1 MGTGFITVRAKMP
14 PIDRIHHLLEARAAH
29 APDAIALAD
38 TGTGALTYAQ
48 LLDAARTAARQLG
61 EAGLEPGHRLMLV
74 CENCN
79 ALAVLLMAASMCN
92 AWSVPVNARLSAEE
106 ITRISAH
113 ARPAVTIYT
122 HQISPPADAHAE
134 AADASPT
141 TLAGFNLKIA
151 HHHGTIPEPVEPS
164 AEYQVAT
171 LLYTTGTTGD
181 PKGVMLTHGNLIY
194 GGTES
199 ARHRGITAEDHL
211 YAVLPLTHVFGLASA
226 LMAVIAAG
234 ATTELVARFDKAATL
249 EALKERVSI
258 FPAVPQLHAMLMA
271 HAREQGLDTLPTRRL
286 KYISSGG
293 APLDL
298 EWKNKVEAFFGL
310 QMCNGYGLTE
320 TTAGIAATRPGSPRD
335 DTSVGPPLDG
345 SLVRIDHPND
355 DGIGEI
361 AVHGPAVMKGYYR
374 NPEET
379 AKVLSADGWFSTG
392 DLGFI
397 DAAGNLHVTGRKKEL
412 IIRSGFNVYPLE
424 VEAALN
430 QHPDVV
436 HAAVIGV
443 PRDGN
448 EEIVAFVHPATGTS
462 LTPDTLKAHLQ
473 DRLAPYK
480 HPTRYVFSQDLP
492 AAPSGKILKAK
503 LAETFATEINAIKGN
518 A

>member
-92 AWSVPVNARLSAEE
+92 AWSVPVNARLSAAE

-151 HHHGTIPEPVEPS
+151 HHDGTIPEPVEPS

-199 ARHRGITAEDHL
+199 ARPPRHHR
-211 YAVLPLTHVFGLASA
+211 
-226 LMAVIAAG
+226 
-234 ATTELVARFDKAATL
+234 
-249 EALKERVSI
+249 
-258 FPAVPQLHAMLMA
+258 
-271 HAREQGLDTLPTRRL
+271 
-286 KYISSGG
+286 
-293 APLDL
+293 
-298 EWKNKVEAFFGL
+298 
-310 QMCNGYGLTE
+310 
-320 TTAGIAATRPGSPRD
+320 
-335 DTSVGPPLDG
+335 
-345 SLVRIDHPND
+345 
-355 DGIGEI
+355 
-361 AVHGPAVMKGYYR
+361 
-374 NPEET
+374 
-379 AKVLSADGWFSTG
+379 
-392 DLGFI
+392 
-397 DAAGNLHVTGRKKEL
+397 
-412 IIRSGFNVYPLE
+412 
-424 VEAALN
+424 
-430 QHPDVV
+430 
-436 HAAVIGV
+436 
-443 PRDGN
+443 
-448 EEIVAFVHPATGTS
+448 
-462 LTPDTLKAHLQ
+462 
-473 DRLAPYK
+473 
-480 HPTRYVFSQDLP
+480 
-492 AAPSGKILKAK
+492 
-503 LAETFATEINAIKGN
+503 
-518 A
+518 

>member
-38 TGTGALTYAQ
+38 TGTGPLTYAQ

-345 SLVRIDHPND
+345 SLVRIDQPND

-361 AVHGPAVMKGYYR
+361 AVHGPRRHEGLLPQPGRDRESAVSR
-374 NPEET
+374 WL
-379 AKVLSADGWFSTG
+379 VLHRRPW
-392 DLGFI
+392 
-397 DAAGNLHVTGRKKEL
+397 LHRRRRQPACDRPQEGTDH
-412 IIRSGFNVYPLE
+412 PLR
-424 VEAALN
+424 V
-430 QHPDVV
+430 Q
-436 HAAVIGV
+436 
-443 PRDGN
+443 R
-448 EEIVAFVHPATGTS
+448 
-462 LTPDTLKAHLQ
+462 
-473 DRLAPYK
+473 
-480 HPTRYVFSQDLP
+480 LP
-492 AAPSGKILKAK
+492 AGGGSRPQPAPGRGARGGHRR
-503 LAETFATEINAIKGN
+503 AARRQ
-518 A
+518 

>member
-1 MGTGFITVRAKMP
+1 MP
-14 PIDRIHHLLEARAAH
+14 PIERIHHLLETRAAH

-38 TGTGALTYAQ
+38 TGTGAVTYSQ
-48 LLDAARTAARQLG
+48 LASAARTAARQLA
-61 EAGLEPGHRLMLV
+61 EAGLKPGHRLMLV

-79 ALAVLLMAASMCN
+79 ALAVLLMAASMCD
-92 AWSVPVNARLSAEE
+92 AWSVPVNARLSAAE
-106 ITRISAH
+106 INRISAH

-122 HQISPPADAHAE
+122 HEISPDANAHAN
-134 AADASPT
+134 AADALPVK
-141 TLAGFNLKIA
+141 LGGFGLKIA
-151 HHHGTIPEPVEPS
+151 HHDGTTAEPVER
-164 AEYQVAT
+164 AAQDQVAT

-181 PKGVMLTHGNLIY
+181 PKGVMLTHANLIY
-194 GGTES
+194 GGTQS
-199 ARHRGITAEDHL
+199 AAHRGITAGDHL

-249 EALKERVSI
+249 EALKQRVSI

-271 HAREQGLDTLPTRRL
+271 HAREQGLETLPTRRL

-298 EWKNKVEAFFGL
+298 EWKKKVEAFFGL

-320 TTAGIAATRPGSPRD
+320 TTAGIAATRPGSPRN

-345 SLVRIDHPND
+345 SLVRIDDPNE

-374 NPEET
+374 NAEET
-379 AKVLSADGWFSTG
+379 ARVLSPDGWFSTG
-392 DLGFI
+392 DLGYI
-397 DAAGNLHVTGRKKEL
+397 DTAGNIHVTGRKKEL

-448 EEIVAFVHPATGTS
+448 EEIVAFVHPATGAA
-462 LTPDTLKAHLQ
+462 LCADHLKTHLQ

-503 LAETFATEINAIKGN
+503 LADAFATEINAIKAG
-518 A
+518 

>member
-1 MGTGFITVRAKMP
+1 MP
-14 PIDRIHHLLEARAAH
+14 PIERIHHLLEARAAH

-38 TGTGALTYAQ
+38 TGSGSLTYAQ
-48 LLDAARTAARQLG
+48 LLDAARTGARQLS
-61 EAGLEPGHRLMLV
+61 ETGLKPGHRLMLV

-79 ALAVLLMAASMCN
+79 ALAVLLMAASMCD

-106 ITRISAH
+106 INRIRAH
-113 ARPAVTIYT
+113 ACPALTIYT
-122 HQISPPADAHAE
+122 HEVSPDANTHAD
-134 AADASPT
+134 AADASHIA
-141 TLAGFNLKIA
+141 LAGFNLKITL
-151 HHHGTIPEPVEPS
+151 HDGTIPEPVNR
-164 AEYQVAT
+164 AAQDQVAT
-171 LLYTTGTTGD
+171 LLYTTGTTGE
-181 PKGVMLTHGNLIY
+181 PKGVMLTHANLIY
-194 GGTES
+194 GGTQS
-199 ARHRGITAEDHL
+199 AAHRGITAQDHL

-271 HAREQGLDTLPTRRL
+271 HAREQGLKTLPTKRL

-345 SLVRIDHPND
+345 SLVRIDNPNE

-374 NPEET
+374 NPQET
-379 AKVLSADGWFSTG
+379 AKVLSSDGWFSTG

-397 DAAGNLHVTGRKKEL
+397 DAAGNVHVTGRKKEL

-443 PRDGN
+443 ARDGN
-448 EEIVAFVHPATGTS
+448 EEIVAFVHPATGAAV
-462 LTPDTLKAHLQ
+462 TPEVLKAHLK

-480 HPTRYVFSQDLP
+480 HPTRWVFSQHLP
-492 AAPSGKILKAK
+492 AAPSGKILKAR
-503 LAETFATEINAIKGN
+503 LAQVFATEIDKIKGDS
-518 A
+518 

>member
-1 MGTGFITVRAKMP
+1 VRK
-14 PIDRIHHLLEARAAH
+14 LQCARCPVDGGKHVRCLVSAGQRKAFGSRGDH
-29 APDAIALAD
+29 PH
-38 TGTGALTYAQ
+38 Q
-48 LLDAARTAARQLG
+48 RPCAARRHDLYARD
-61 EAGLEPGHRLMLV
+61 
-74 CENCN
+74 
-79 ALAVLLMAASMCN
+79 LA
-92 AWSVPVNARLSAEE
+92 
-106 ITRISAH
+106 T
-113 ARPAVTIYT
+113 
-122 HQISPPADAHAE
+122 ADAHAE

-249 EALKERVSI
+249 EALKQRVSI

-271 HAREQGLDTLPTRRL
+271 HAREQGLETLPTRRL

-397 DAAGNLHVTGRKKEL
+397 DAAGNIHVTGRKKEL

-462 LTPDTLKAHLQ
+462 LSARYVEGTPARPACALQ
-473 DRLAPYK
+473 APDPLRVFARPARRAVRQDPQGEAGRNLRHRNQRNQGERIEQCQEKWTPVFRPALRQTNVASLAFRLPLNAAMPSCASHCPATWQSTPPRARAGLQGGGVLRLA
-480 HPTRYVFSQDLP
+480 S
-492 AAPSGKILKAK
+492 AP
-503 LAETFATEINAIKGN
+503 
-518 A
+518 